1 MHWPHTFAVYLIY
14 SYLRGSI
21 RTTDCVLFQNDFKL
35 HLLSKQPIL
44 EANEKTWKDQGK
56 TCSAG
61 RSCGKK
67 SRGECF
73 DQRPGGRYHDFGG
86 VSQWIIPENSRRL
99 APVSERHSA
108 LTFYGMRV
116 YIYIISGWWF
126 QTWNVF
132 SISYMGCH
140 PSHWLSYFSRWLKPP
155 TRYYFI
161 HLRPFIRSLSQLY
174 LDLCNDKPVYNNLCV
189 VEGFSCTMLY
199 KWITYRL
206 ASEELRSYGSYVII
220 RIAFKTGSQELLRVT
235 QQQVVGSH
243 AIYWRLT
250 WWHNLDTL

>member
-44 EANEKTWKDQGK
+44 EKTWKDQGK

-116 YIYIISGWWF
+116 YIYYIWLVVSNMKCIFHFIYGLSSFPLTFIFFKMVKTTNEILFYTLTALYPLLKSVVSGFMQW
-126 QTWNVF
+126 
-132 SISYMGCH
+132 
-140 PSHWLSYFSRWLKPP
+140 
-155 TRYYFI
+155 
-161 HLRPFIRSLSQLY
+161 
-174 LDLCNDKPVYNNLCV
+174 
-189 VEGFSCTMLY
+189 
-199 KWITYRL
+199 
-206 ASEELRSYGSYVII
+206 
-220 RIAFKTGSQELLRVT
+220 
-235 QQQVVGSH
+235 
-243 AIYWRLT
+243 
-250 WWHNLDTL
+250 

>member
-116 YIYIISGWWF
+116 YIYIYIISGWWF

-140 PSHWLSYFSRWLKPP
+140 PSHWLFIFFKMVKTTNEILFYTLTALYPLLK
-155 TRYYFI
+155 
-161 HLRPFIRSLSQLY
+161 S
-174 LDLCNDKPVYNNLCV
+174 V
-189 VEGFSCTMLY
+189 VSGFMQ
-199 KWITYRL
+199 W
-206 ASEELRSYGSYVII
+206 
-220 RIAFKTGSQELLRVT
+220 
-235 QQQVVGSH
+235 
-243 AIYWRLT
+243 
-250 WWHNLDTL
+250 